1 LCIFAASTFLA
12 YVRLPGFTATQVLA
26 GCSIL
31 QAGDMFTVTKQ
42 FLHSPFGK
50 IFYVEVEVRA
60 RQVGCRV
67 WVMQHPDKVDTY
79 VLELER
85 KSRPQQDKTPPT
97 ATAGKPRQ
105 YTRTRIS
112 FPNVSPV

>member
-1 LCIFAASTFLA
+1 MFDYLD
-12 YVRLPGFTATQVLA
+12 LPQLKYWPDA
-26 GCSIL
+26 SIL

-67 WVMQHPDKVDTY
+67 WVMQHPDKIDTY

-85 KSRPQQDKTPPT
+85 KSRPQQDKNSSNSH
-97 ATAGKPRQ
+97 R
-105 YTRTRIS
+105 R
-112 FPNVSPV
+112 

>member
-1 LCIFAASTFLA
+1 MFDYLD
-12 YVRLPGFTATQVLA
+12 LPQLKYWPDA
-26 GCSIL
+26 SIL

-67 WVMQHPDKVDTY
+67 WVMQHPDKPDTY

-85 KSRPQQDKTPPT
+85 KSRPQQDKNSSNSQ
-97 ATAGKPRQ
+97 R
-105 YTRTRIS
+105 R
-112 FPNVSPV
+112 

>member
-1 LCIFAASTFLA
+1 MFDYLD
-12 YVRLPGFTATQVLA
+12 LPQLKYWPDA
-26 GCSIL
+26 SIL

-42 FLHSPFGK
+42 FLNSPFGK

-67 WVMQHPDKVDTY
+67 WVMQHPDKTDTY

-85 KSRPQQDKTPPT
+85 KSRPQQDKNSSNSQ
-97 ATAGKPRQ
+97 R
-105 YTRTRIS
+105 R
-112 FPNVSPV
+112 